1 MDSVYMNS
9 ENIKTFD
16 PHRLALNLADKI
28 DLRQSDKYIVMSN
41 LSI

>member
-1 MDSVYMNS
+1 MNS

-16 PHRLALNLADKI
+16 PHRLTLNPADKI
-28 DLRQSDKYIVMSN
+28 DLRQSDEYIVMSN